1 MVHFF
6 PLTCSWLPQKH
17 FVNVLHCSCL
27 CTSIENP
34 LMQKQFRSILTGTR
48 QLRLFSSQRKSFMP
62 HYPVLT
68 ACLFLI
74 CITFW
79 KNLPFSRDK
88 VTLVCGSDGR
98 AAQMGFL
105 VIIAEGTG
113 VPGTQG
119 ALWLVTHH
127 RLVITESW
135 GSSVHVSWGE
145 KGGSYRSVLVKWIL
159 PSVSSDSISCQSE
172 DDLTDDPWFINFL
185 VGIWEHSNWFQ

>member
-17 FVNVLHCSCL
+17 FVDVLHCSCL
-27 CTSIENP
+27 CTSIKNP
-34 LMQKQFRSILTGTR
+34 LMQKQFRSILAGTR
-48 QLRLFSSQRKSFMP
+48 QLRLFRSQRKSFMP

-119 ALWLVTHH
+119 TLCLVTHH
-127 RLVITESW
+127 RLVITERA
-135 GSSVHVSWGE
+135 GGVLYMFPGGK
-145 KGGSYRSVLVKWIL
+145 KGAVTGLCW
-159 PSVSSDSISCQSE
+159 
-172 DDLTDDPWFINFL
+172 
-185 VGIWEHSNWFQ
+185 

>member
-27 CTSIENP
+27 CTSIKNP
-34 LMQKQFRSILTGTR
+34 LMQKQFRSILAGTR
-48 QLRLFSSQRKSFMP
+48 QLRLFRSQRKSFMP

-119 ALWLVTHH
+119 TLCLVTHH
-127 RLVITESW
+127 RLVITERA
-135 GSSVHVSWGE
+135 GGVLYMFPGGK
-145 KGGSYRSVLVKWIL
+145 KGAVTGLCW
-159 PSVSSDSISCQSE
+159 
-172 DDLTDDPWFINFL
+172 
-185 VGIWEHSNWFQ
+185 